1 MVGIENLESVFEKF
15 TGKAGPLAENINT
28 AISSLNPYQKQQYMN
43 YAVQNPEIAIAAAQR
58 NKDFLEAIQRNTNPT
73 VSSSFLDAPGTSI
86 GLFPVGG
93 GQTTPLTAT
102 PVSVEEG
109 IAGLYPQVAA
119 SGGGDGFNPFD
130 ISPRDSSIRTPDQYS
145 PYAYNQA
152 MRNTEKFGQTVGPN
166 PDLYYAPQT
175 GIEQLLSKIPTPFNF
190 IRKGL
195 DALGDKLPVNEAAI
209 FQNELL
215 GQGIK
220 LDNIGRIVTDNYNTP
235 EGIMA
240 GYNPVSGGLL
250 NYITDGK
257 YGEPTQYGLANAVAE
272 RQENIRNTLQDKY
285 GLSDQ
290 QIDEV
295 LDEIEKNKTYTGP
308 LGFDPKRQKTTEL
321 FQQLYNV
328 GQFGILN
335 KNALERLN
343 LISKQQREDKRKSDP
358 TFIEQQKQ
366 EKDAKDKRDIQ
377 QKVAEAE
384 AEAKKAAAARASA
397 VAQEA
402 ANREAA
408 REAGRQA
415 AAKKAA
421 DEKAAR
427 IREEGIQKSIK
438 EAAKKAAAKKAAENR
453 DGQGDRSG
461 GRSSGSGESDY
472 GGFCFDPNTPIQ
484 MADGSEKKIK
494 DIQLGDD
501 TKGGEVTGVFQF
513 KATDEIHDYKGV
525 TVAGSHYVK
534 EDGKFI
540 MVKDSLL
547 SVKIDKIPVVYSLDT
562 TGRRIFIN
570 DIEFADYNG
579 DGIAKGFLENAG
591 VDLAG
596 FDKEVL
602 RQVEHRLI

>member
-1 MVGIENLESVFEKF
+1 MALYDTRFGLPQSMVDYLNQGLPSIQQPYRPGYDKNY
-15 TGKAGPLAENINT
+15 GPGEGT
-28 AISSLNPYQKQQYMN
+28 YTTVMPQPGYQYV
-43 YAVQNPEIAIAAAQR
+43 YGPDGQR
-58 NKDFLEAIQRNTNPT
+58 YSIPIQRINPIRP
-73 VSSSFLDAPGTSI
+73 SPDDP
-86 GLFPVGG
+86 
-93 GQTTPLTAT
+93 
-102 PVSVEEG
+102 EG
-109 IAGLYPQVAA
+109 IKSLYPEVVE
-119 SGGGDGFNPFD
+119 SGGGDGFNPYD
-130 ISPRDSSIRTPDQYS
+130 IRPGDSSIRTPDQYS

-175 GIEQLLSKIPTPFNF
+175 GIEQLLSKIPTPLGL
-190 IRKGL
+190 IKKGL
-195 DALGDKLPVNEAAI
+195 DAFGNNTVNEAAI

-250 NYITDGK
+250 NMLTGGA

-272 RQENIRNTLQDKY
+272 RQSNIRDTLQDKY
-285 GLSDQ
+285 GLSNE
-290 QIDEV
+290 QIEDV
-295 LDEIEKNKTYTGP
+295 LSEIEETGTYTGP
-308 LGFDPKRQKTTEL
+308 LGFNQTMGKTTNL
-321 FQQLYNV
+321 FKNLSDL
-328 GQFGILN
+328 GKFDLIN
-335 KNALERLN
+335 KNALEK
-343 LISKQQREDKRKSDP
+343 KQQIKQAKIDDINRRKREETDAAKQRQLQIEAASKTQDISRSQAR
-358 TFIEQQKQ
+358 EQQAAIERDQ
-366 EKDAKDKRDIQ
+366 QRDRDRGDA
-377 QKVAEAE
+377 
-384 AEAKKAAAARASA
+384 
-397 VAQEA
+397 
-402 ANREAA
+402 
-408 REAGRQA
+408 
-415 AAKKAA
+415 
-421 DEKAAR
+421 
-427 IREEGIQKSIK
+427 
-438 EAAKKAAAKKAAENR
+438 
-453 DGQGDRSG
+453 
-461 GRSSGSGESDY
+461 GSGE
-472 GGFCFDPNTPIQ
+472 GGVSASGAGSGGGYNQGNFCFDPNTLIQ
-484 MADGSEKKIK
+484 MANGSEKKIK

>member
-1 MVGIENLESVFEKF
+1 MALYDTEFGLPQSMVDYLNQGLPSIQQPYRPGYDKNYGP
-15 TGKAGPLAENINT
+15 GKGMGYTTVMPQPGYQYVYGPDGQRYSIP
-28 AISSLNPYQKQQYMN
+28 IPGYNPN
-43 YAVQNPEIAIAAAQR
+43 EDPNDPETY
-58 NKDFLEAIQRNTNPT
+58 KP
-73 VSSSFLDAPGTSI
+73 
-86 GLFPVGG
+86 
-93 GQTTPLTAT
+93 
-102 PVSVEEG
+102 
-109 IAGLYPQVAA
+109 LYPEVAA
-119 SGGGDGFNPFD
+119 SGDGGDGFSPYD
-130 ISPRDSSIRTPDQYS
+130 IRPGDSSIRTFDQYN
-145 PYAYNQA
+145 PYAYRQA
-152 MRNTEKFGQTVGPN
+152 AAKSGFGIPSGILA
-166 PDLYYAPQT
+166 DSSYLYPRKT
-175 GIEQLLSKIPTPFNF
+175 GIEQLLSKFPTFGG
-190 IRKGL
+190 IKKGL
-195 DALGDKLPVNEAAI
+195 DALADKLPVNRTAI

-250 NYITDGK
+250 NMLTGGA
-257 YGEPTQYGLANAVAE
+257 YGEPTTYGLEKSVAE
-272 RQENIRNTLQDKY
+272 RQSNIRDTLQDKY
-285 GLSDQ
+285 GLSEQ
-290 QIDEV
+290 QINDV
-295 LDEIEKNKTYTGP
+295 LSEIEETGTYTGD
-308 LGFDPKRQKTTEL
+308 LGFNQTMGKTTNL
-321 FQQLYNV
+321 FKNLSDL
-328 GQFGILN
+328 GKFDLIN

-343 LISKQQREDKRKSDP
+343 LISKQKLEEKQQKKQAEIDDINRRKREETDATKQRELQ
-358 TFIEQQKQ
+358 IE
-366 EKDAKDKRDIQ
+366 
-377 QKVAEAE
+377 
-384 AEAKKAAAARASA
+384 
-397 VAQEA
+397 
-402 ANREAA
+402 
-408 REAGRQA
+408 A
-415 AAKKAA
+415 AAKAQEISRSQATQQQKAI
-421 DEKAAR
+421 DKDR
-427 IREEGIQKSIK
+427 GSTTG
-438 EAAKKAAAKKAAENR
+438 
-453 DGQGDRSG
+453 DGGGGRGDQSG
-461 GRSSGSGESDY
+461 GRSSGSGESGY
-472 GGFCFDPNTPIQ
+472 GGFCFDPNTPIK

>member
-1 MVGIENLESVFEKF
+1 M
-15 TGKAGPLAENINT
+15 
-28 AISSLNPYQKQQYMN
+28 
-43 YAVQNPEIAIAAAQR
+43 
-58 NKDFLEAIQRNTNPT
+58 
-73 VSSSFLDAPGTSI
+73 
-86 GLFPVGG
+86 
-93 GQTTPLTAT
+93 
-102 PVSVEEG
+102 
-109 IAGLYPQVAA
+109 PQA
-119 SGGGDGFNPFD
+119 SGGDGFSPYD
-130 ISPRDSSIRTPDQYS
+130 IRPGDSSIRTSDQYN
-145 PYAYNQA
+145 PYAYRQA
-152 MRNTEKFGQTVGPN
+152 AAKSGFGIPSGILA
-166 PDLYYAPQT
+166 DSSYLYPQKT
-175 GIEQLLSKIPTPFNF
+175 GIEQLLSKLPTFGG
-190 IRKGL
+190 IKKGL
-195 DALGDKLPVNEAAI
+195 DALGDKLPVNKGAI

-250 NYITDGK
+250 NMLTGGA
-257 YGEPTQYGLANAVAE
+257 YGEPTTYGLEKSVAE
-272 RQENIRNTLQDKY
+272 RQSNIRDTLQDKY
-285 GLSDQ
+285 GLSNE
-290 QIDEV
+290 QIEDV
-295 LDEIEKNKTYTGP
+295 LSEIEETGTYTGD
-308 LGFDPKRQKTTEL
+308 LGFNQTMGKTTNL
-321 FQQLYNV
+321 FKNLSDL
-328 GQFGILN
+328 GKFDLIN

-343 LISKQQREDKRKSDP
+343 LISKQKLEEKQQKKQAEIDDINRRKREETDAAKQRELQ
-358 TFIEQQKQ
+358 IE
-366 EKDAKDKRDIQ
+366 
-377 QKVAEAE
+377 
-384 AEAKKAAAARASA
+384 
-397 VAQEA
+397 
-402 ANREAA
+402 
-408 REAGRQA
+408 A
-415 AAKKAA
+415 AAKAQEISRSQATQQQKAI
-421 DEKAAR
+421 DKDR
-427 IREEGIQKSIK
+427 GSTTG
-438 EAAKKAAAKKAAENR
+438 
-453 DGQGDRSG
+453 DGGGGRGDQSG
-461 GRSSGSGESDY
+461 GRSSSSGESGY

>member
-1 MVGIENLESVFEKF
+1 MALYDTRFGLPQGVADYLNQGLPSISGIFPPVAGINPIKPSPDDSVVGL
-15 TGKAGPLAENINT
+15 
-28 AISSLNPYQKQQYMN
+28 PYY
-43 YAVQNPEIAIAAAQR
+43 
-58 NKDFLEAIQRNTNPT
+58 KDEPM
-73 VSSSFLDAPGTSI
+73 
-86 GLFPVGG
+86 
-93 GQTTPLTAT
+93 
-102 PVSVEEG
+102 
-109 IAGLYPQVAA
+109 PQP
-119 SGGGDGFNPFD
+119 SGGDGFSPYD
-130 ISPRDSSIRTPDQYS
+130 IRPGDSSIRTSDQYN
-145 PYAYNQA
+145 PYAYRQA
-152 MRNTEKFGQTVGPN
+152 AAKSGFGIPSGILA
-166 PDLYYAPQT
+166 DSSYLYPQKT
-175 GIEQLLSKIPTPFNF
+175 GIEQLLSKIPTPLGFVK
-190 IRKGL
+190 KGL
-195 DALGDKLPVNEAAI
+195 DALGDKLPVNRTAI

-220 LDNIGRIVTDNYNTP
+220 LDNIGRIVTDNYRTP

-250 NYITDGK
+250 NMLTGGA
-257 YGEPTQYGLANAVAE
+257 YGEPTQYGLEKSVAE
-272 RQENIRNTLQDKY
+272 KQENIRNTLQDKY
-285 GLSDQ
+285 GLSNQ
-290 QIDEV
+290 QIDQV
-295 LDEIEKNKTYTGP
+295 LDEIEETGTYKGK
-308 LGFDPKRQKTTEL
+308 LGFNQTMGKTTNL
-321 FQQLYNV
+321 FEDLFNV
-328 GQFGILN
+328 GQFDLMQ
-335 KNALERLN
+335 KNALKKSN
-343 LISKQQREDKRKSDP
+343 LIFEQKLKEKRESDP
-358 TFIEQQKQ
+358 AFIEQQKIEKAAKTRRDFQ
-366 EKDAKDKRDIQ
+366 QTVKDA
-377 QKVAEAE
+377 E
-384 AEAKKAAAARASA
+384 KKAADEFAGKGSGASGP
-397 VAQEA
+397 
-402 ANREAA
+402 
-408 REAGRQA
+408 AGG

-421 DEKAAR
+421 D
-427 IREEGIQKSIK
+427 
-438 EAAKKAAAKKAAENR
+438 KKAADKKAAENQDAAR
-453 DGQGDRSG
+453 GGGGGGGGQGDQSG
-461 GRSSGSGESDY
+461 GRSSSSGESGY

-484 MADGSEKKIK
+484 MVDGSEKKIK